1 MYLEKMTDSQTKTYR
16 NNMYRIQSVSL
27 LKYEHD
33 TDVFNP
39 LDVMTPIILNHSLS
53 DFVSQKSSLLT
64 LSSRSEVVDDIKTT
78 LMFLLLVILRCIFLI
93 NHSFTAICC
102 FLCFTRDQFLPV

>member
-78 LMFLLLVILRCIFLI
+78 LMFLLLVILRCIFYQ
-93 NHSFTAICC
+93 S
-102 FLCFTRDQFLPV
+102 QFYCHLLFSLFYT